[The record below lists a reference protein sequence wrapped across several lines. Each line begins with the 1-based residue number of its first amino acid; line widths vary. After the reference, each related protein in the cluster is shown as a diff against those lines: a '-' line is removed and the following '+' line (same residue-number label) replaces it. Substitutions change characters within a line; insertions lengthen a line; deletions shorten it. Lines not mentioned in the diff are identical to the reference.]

1 MTAPTPQERKDAAAT
16 RRRWV
21 SLAEAVAVAGV
32 IIGALTLWMSWSDR
46 RSDEAAKVATE
57 TAEAREKARV
67 DLSATVEDGGRT
79 LALKDERHDLSDAV
93 VAFPKSL
100 GIATQRPS
108 GDPAI
113 DADWFA
119 KPLLTLTD
127 GGPDERTGR
136 LPVLLTV
143 RYWDGDTA
151 RTATGIYD
159 VVWKTEGR
167 MMRGRA
173 LTLQGLRLRQRGGS
187 QAQLEAAWA
196 REKPK
201 T

>member
-1 MTAPTPQERKDAAAT
+1 MSGETSQERRDAAAT

-21 SLAEAVAVAGV
+21 SLAEIVAVAGLL
-32 IIGALTLWMSWSDR
+32 IGALTLWMNWSDR
-46 RSDEAAKVATE
+46 RADQADKTAAQ

-67 DLSATVEDGGRT
+67 ELAATVEDGGRT
-79 LALKDERHDLSDAV
+79 LALKDQRHDLSDAV
-93 VAFPKSL
+93 VAFPRPL
-100 GIATQRPS
+100 AIATQRPS

-113 DADWFA
+113 EAGWFSDQ
-119 KPLLTLTD
+119 LLALTD
-127 GGPDERTGR
+127 GGADDRAGR
-136 LPVLLTV
+136 LPILLTV

-167 MMRGRA
+167 VLRGRT
-173 LTLQGLRLRQRGGS
+173 LSLQGLRLRQRGGT
-187 QAQLEAAWA
+187 QAQLDAAWA

-201 T
+201 V